1 MDYSKLPY
9 YALFLCLFICA
20 QSLSMWGQ
28 YVTLPY
34 KNLSMW
40 QAYKM
45 AIPFAW
51 MDWVVMTF
59 TIMVGDKYELV
70 TPTQD
75 TFLLIIIQFC
85 LILIINQFYLKQKVS
100 QSDIIAFFIILF
112 GFFVSFFHLV
122 SKTLNIPIPK
132 HLKTNNPD
140 RAHATIK
147 TLRYRALTGNAEK
160 QLDYAELAE
169 VDEYDAR

>member
-1 MDYSKLPY
+1 MNYSKLPY
-9 YALFLCLFICA
+9 YILFLFLFIVA

-40 QAYKM
+40 EAYKM

-51 MDWVVMTF
+51 LDWIFMTF
-59 TIMVGDKYELV
+59 AIMVGDKYELV

-85 LILIINQFYLKQKVS
+85 LILLINKFYLNQQTS
-100 QSDIIAFFIILF
+100 RSDIIAFFIILL
-112 GFFVSFFHLV
+112 GFFVSFSHLI
-122 SKTLNIPIPK
+122 SKFFNISIPIHK
-132 HLKTNNPD
+132 SENPI
-140 RAHATIK
+140 HIK
-147 TLRYRALTGNAEK
+147 SKKLNEPL
-160 QLDYAELAE
+160 
-169 VDEYDAR
+169 